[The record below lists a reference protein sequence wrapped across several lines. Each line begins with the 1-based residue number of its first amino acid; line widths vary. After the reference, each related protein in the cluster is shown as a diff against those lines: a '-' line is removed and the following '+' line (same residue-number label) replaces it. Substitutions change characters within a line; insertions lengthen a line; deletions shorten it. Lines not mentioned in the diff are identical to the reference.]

1 MLAYLGNE
9 APSRMTNSAKTATAV
24 AAAVLWLALLWVPHA
39 HTMPQ
44 SGGSELDN
52 FAAILL
58 PGRLTLDELG
68 RTPTSAIFSL
78 ALRGGAKTW
87 ETSSPGKASTGHKK
101 RPGRAWLEMG
111 AFVAISNASY
121 WIRSAFP
128 EDWQFQLTLDSQIPR
143 IFFLEGWRFDS
154 NNFKLNWTHSLAGGL
169 YYEFARACNMSWLE
183 SWLMAVA
190 ASTYWE
196 VVVEWKEVISTNDQ
210 LTTGIAGLAVGE
222 PWYQIGHYL
231 SHQSGFLLQVLSFLN
246 PVVKFNHWLD
256 RKEPGARDY
265 VQPGW
270 HDFSLF
276 AGVRHLASSGKA
288 SETGAYFGFHTRL
301 LGLPEYGKPGDIRE
315 TLKDTY
321 WSEISLDY
329 AVRNGHADETNLY
342 MGAVPWGHYRQKI
355 NDGLEGYSLTIGLG
369 SSFEYFKK
377 KPVDLYDY
385 APVPAHRGFDLH
397 LEQPRNF
404 TDKLAIL
411 HLAGPVLDWTV
422 FRRGLKVRTV
432 AEAYVDFALVNSY
445 ALNEYSQLHHTPPLD
460 TIDGMKT
467 TVLYYGYYY
476 AFGGTLSGKTDLEW
490 RGLRAQALASFG
502 AWSSVDIWDR
512 FQDEITNNAHL
523 DDNRFR
529 WLLGAGWKLPRVPLE
544 LFVHFEGIRRWGRL
558 LDVRVHGLE
567 KRTFA
572 GLEFSF

>member
-9 APSRMTNSAKTATAV
+9 DRSRMTNNTKR
-24 AAAVLWLALLWVPHA
+24 AAAAATSVLWLALLWVPCA
-39 HTMPQ
+39 GAMAQ
-44 SGGSELDN
+44 SASSEYDKSPS
-52 FAAILL
+52 ILL
-58 PGRLTLDELG
+58 VARLALDEPGRIS
-68 RTPTSAIFSL
+68 TSGTFSL
-78 ALRGGAKTW
+78 ALARGDKRGEISGPGA
-87 ETSSPGKASTGHKK
+87 AATGHKR

-111 AFVAISNASY
+111 AFLAYSNASY
-121 WIRSAFP
+121 WYRAAFP

-154 NNFKLNWTHSLAGGL
+154 NNFKLNWTHAPAGGL
-169 YYEFARACNMSWLE
+169 YYEFARACNMSWLQ
-183 SWLMAVA
+183 SWLMAIA

-210 LTTGIAGLAVGE
+210 LTTGIAALAVGE
-222 PWYQIGHYL
+222 PWYQVGHFL
-231 SHQSGFLLQVLSFLN
+231 SHQSGFFLQALSFLN

-256 RKEPGARDY
+256 RKEPGAKDY

-270 HDFSLF
+270 HDFGLF

-301 LGLPEYGKPGDIRE
+301 LGLSEYGKPGDIRE

-321 WSEISLDY
+321 WSEMSLDY
-329 AVRNGHADETNLY
+329 TVRNGHADETNFY
-342 MGAVPWGHYRQKI
+342 TGAVPWGYFRQKI
-355 NDGLEGYSLTIGLG
+355 DGGLEGYSLTIGLG

-377 KPVDLYDY
+377 RPVDPYDY
-385 APVPAHRGFDLH
+385 DPVPAHQGLDLH
-397 LEQPRNF
+397 LERPRNF
-404 TDKLAIL
+404 TDKLAVV
-411 HLAGPVLDWTV
+411 HLAGPVLDWTI
-422 FRRGLKVRTV
+422 FRSGLKVRTV

-460 TIDGMKT
+460 TIGGMKT

-476 AFGGTLSGKTDLEW
+476 AFGGTLSGRTNVEW
-490 RGLRAQALASFG
+490 RGLRARALASFG

-512 FQDEITNNAHL
+512 FQAEVTNNAHL

-544 LFVHFEGIRRWGRL
+544 LFVNFEGIRRWGRL
-558 LDVRVHGLE
+558 LEVRVHGLE